1 MDRDVIAAVIKP
13 EEDGKYT
20 AVCMYSLIYTDVFS
34 LIDEREYKDE
44 MVAAYRLAADCVRGR
59 IQNDSYEALME
70 AYHPY
75 RIEQIGGNHY
85 KRHVKRILF
94 LYYRMD
100 GEERRMAVK
109 INGEEFETIYEGT
122 GVKFM
127 AACYYPGVL
136 EHTLDEE
143 TGTAYLPKRTAI
155 IVMDMSWTHIRG
167 NAG

>member
-94 LYYRMD
+94 LYYIMD

-127 AACYYPGVL
+127 AAYYYPGVL